1 MILKDNVDNIYG
13 EDDVDDDNKRWI
25 RVDDDDDNGVDD
37 DGDNDYKR
45 WFRVVDGSGGR
56 PPCSPPR
63 RPHLP
68 RGQGL
73 PEEDR
78 QSSSCLDCL
87 GCLFFGHQSNTV
99 VSLFK

>member
-1 MILKDNVDNIYG
+1 M
-13 EDDVDDDNKRWI
+13 
-25 RVDDDDDNGVDD
+25 VDDDDEGD
-37 DGDNDYKR
+37 DGGDCDGSDNDYKG
-45 WFRVVDGSGGR
+45 WFRVVDGDNDNACDDDYHDVGNDYKRWLRVVDGSGRR

-68 RGQGL
+68 RRQGL

-87 GCLFFGHQSNTV
+87 GCLS
-99 VSLFK
+99 

>member
-1 MILKDNVDNIYG
+1 M
-13 EDDVDDDNKRWI
+13 
-25 RVDDDDDNGVDD
+25 DDDDDNGVDD

-45 WFRVVDGSGGR
+45 WFRMVDGSCRR

-68 RGQGL
+68 RRQGL

-87 GCLFFGHQSNTV
+87 
-99 VSLFK
+99 VSLFYGHNQIPLCHFSSDIDCNNWQTVGSLLEA

>member
-1 MILKDNVDNIYG
+1 M
-13 EDDVDDDNKRWI
+13 
-25 RVDDDDDNGVDD
+25 VDDDDG
-37 DGDNDYKR
+37 GDNIYIR

-56 PPCSPPR
+56 PPCSAPR

-68 RGQGL
+68 RRQGL

-87 GCLFFGHQSNTV
+87 GCLTFGHNQILLCHLS
-99 VSLFK
+99 SLY